1 MAYKIY
7 RGNLNLETIKQA
19 VKSGIK
25 PFEGKKG
32 KYVDISILV
41 AEEPD
46 QFGNHASVSMY
57 NTDTKEK
64 FYLGNYKEFQ
74 SQNIVPQAED
84 KNTDL
89 PF

>member
-7 RGNLNLETIKQA
+7 KGNLNLETIKQA
-19 VKSGIK
+19 VESGIK

-41 AEEPD
+41 DEKPD
-46 QFGNHASVSMY
+46 QFGNHASISMY

-74 SQNIVPQAED
+74 FQNNPSQTED
-84 KNTDL
+84 KDTDL